1 MCWFYFNRKI
11 YVVLHGLVNKKLL
24 TAYFM
29 WLINKK
35 INNNKINKLHYSMV
49 SSQQLPPYNGR
60 GLIGFQFGFFNN
72 MLNMHHI
79 WQLVLASKQYSY
91 LPQVSINFTA
101 EKRTL
106 INVKVGNV
114 KITDLIHVHVLQKFK
129 DKEKIILVIAAIL

>member
-1 MCWFYFNRKI
+1 
-11 YVVLHGLVNKKLL
+11 
-24 TAYFM
+24 
-29 WLINKK
+29 
-35 INNNKINKLHYSMV
+35 MV

-60 GLIGFQFGFFNN
+60 GLIGFS
-72 MLNMHHI
+72 
-79 WQLVLASKQYSY
+79 LVLLIICCTCICIIYDNLIVVHVASKQYSY

-106 INVKVGNV
+106 INVQVSNV

>member
-1 MCWFYFNRKI
+1 
-11 YVVLHGLVNKKLL
+11 
-24 TAYFM
+24 
-29 WLINKK
+29 
-35 INNNKINKLHYSMV
+35 MV

-79 WQLVLASKQYSY
+79 CQLVLASKQYSY

-106 INVKVGNV
+106 INVQVSNV

>member
-1 MCWFYFNRKI
+1 
-11 YVVLHGLVNKKLL
+11 
-24 TAYFM
+24 
-29 WLINKK
+29 
-35 INNNKINKLHYSMV
+35 MV

-60 GLIGFQFGFFNN
+60 GLIGFQFGFFNTCN

>member
-1 MCWFYFNRKI
+1 
-11 YVVLHGLVNKKLL
+11 
-24 TAYFM
+24 
-29 WLINKK
+29 
-35 INNNKINKLHYSMV
+35 MV

-79 WQLVLASKQYSY
+79 CQLVLASKQYSY

-106 INVKVGNV
+106 INVQVSNV
-114 KITDLIHVHVLQKFK
+114 KITDLIHVLQKFK